1 VQHWS
6 IFPFTEKKDM
16 EKVKTNEFLTRKEV
30 SEKLRVS
37 YPTLKRWRDKNLI
50 SCYKIGFIVR
60 YKRSDIE
67 QLLET
72 SHISNSKKITNEN

>member
-1 VQHWS
+1 MKQE
-6 IFPFTEKKDM
+6 ITPKEY
-16 EKVKTNEFLTRKEV
+16 LTRREV
-30 SEKLRVS
+30 AEKLRVS

-60 YKRSDIE
+60 YKLSEIE

-72 SHISNSKKITNEN
+72 SHISNSKIKRNEN

>member
-1 VQHWS
+1 MKEE
-6 IFPFTEKKDM
+6 ITPKEY
-16 EKVKTNEFLTRKEV
+16 LTRREV
-30 SEKLRVS
+30 AEKLRVS

-60 YKRSDIE
+60 YKLSEIE

-72 SHISNSKKITNEN
+72 SHISNTKSKRNEH

>member
-1 VQHWS
+1 MES
-6 IFPFTEKKDM
+6 I
-16 EKVKTNEFLTRKEV
+16 KTNEYLTRKEV

-37 YPTLKRWRDKNLI
+37 YPTLKRWRDKKLI

-60 YKRSDIE
+60 YKLSEIE

-72 SHISNSKKITNEN
+72 SYISNSKSTTNEK

>member
-1 VQHWS
+1 MKQ
-6 IFPFTEKKDM
+6 DM
-16 EKVKTNEFLTRKEV
+16 TPKEYLTRREV
-30 SEKLRVS
+30 AEKLRVS

-60 YKRSDIE
+60 YKLSEIE

-72 SHISNSKKITNEN
+72 SHISNSKIKRNEN

>member
-1 VQHWS
+1 
-6 IFPFTEKKDM
+6 M